1 MPPKRTDPGG
11 VVITGASTGI
21 GRACALHLDAM
32 GFRVFAGVRAE
43 GDAEALLK
51 EASGNLMPLRLDVTD
66 RSSAAAA
73 EDTVYECL
81 EKHSEALSGLVNN
94 AGIAVAGPLEV
105 VTAEQL
111 REQFEVNLIGQMTV
125 TRAFLPMLR
134 KNKGRIVNMGS
145 VNGLVSAP
153 FIGPYCASKFG
164 LEALTDVLRMELK
177 PWGISVSLVEPGS
190 VRTPIWE
197 KYEADMDVLLSDL
210 SPESHELYG
219 RAIAAARRGAVRR
232 NRAGL
237 HPERVA
243 RAVAHALTAK
253 KPKTRYL
260 IGWDAQVGA
269 AMAKVFPDRL
279 LDELTMRY
287 MGLPI

>member
-43 GDAEALLK
+43 GDAEALCK
-51 EASGNLMPLRLDVTD
+51 EASGNLVPLRLDITD
-66 RSSAAAA
+66 GSSVAAA
-73 EDTVYECL
+73 EETVYECL
-81 EKHSEALSGLVNN
+81 ENHSKPLSGLVNN

-105 VTAEQL
+105 VPAEQF
-111 REQFEVNLIGQMTV
+111 RQQFEVNLIGQMTV
-125 TRAFLPMLR
+125 TQAFLPLLR
-134 KNKGRIVNMGS
+134 KDKRRIVNMGS
-145 VNGLVSAP
+145 INGLVSAP

-197 KYEADMDVLLSDL
+197 KYGADMDRLLSDL
-210 SPESHELYG
+210 SPESRELYG
-219 RAIAAARRGAVRR
+219 RAIAAARSAAFRR
-232 NRAGL
+232 YGAGL
-237 HPERVA
+237 RPERVA
-243 RAVAHALTAK
+243 YAVAHALTARR
-253 KPKTRYL
+253 PKTCYL
-260 IGWDAQVGA
+260 IGWDARVGA
-269 AMAKVFPDRL
+269 AMAKLLPYRL
-279 LDELTMRY
+279 LDELTLRY
-287 MGLPI
+287 MGLPG